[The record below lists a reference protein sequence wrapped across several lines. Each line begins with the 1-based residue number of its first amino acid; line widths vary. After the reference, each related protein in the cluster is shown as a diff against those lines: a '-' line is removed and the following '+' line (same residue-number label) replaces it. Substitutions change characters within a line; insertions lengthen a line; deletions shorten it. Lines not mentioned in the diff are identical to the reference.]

1 MLNAMSLAL
10 VSGASLAAASSAH
23 CALMCGPLAL
33 SSTSSR
39 GGSAAR
45 YFTGRV
51 VSYTLL
57 GALSGS
63 VGKALLGT
71 LPARYLEAAVS
82 WSLAV
87 ALAVAAYP
95 HLRSA
100 SRAAPAEAAV
110 PLIALG
116 ARRKAQ
122 PISRLFS
129 ALVADPL
136 LLGVAT
142 ALLPCGALY
151 AAVAGAAALA
161 EPLPSALMMATF
173 ACITGL
179 SLLGFASLGARLH
192 ALTPSLRRGLG
203 AVLLVGAAIMAVR
216 PIPLL
221 RGGDPAKACI
231 HCRGEAP

>member
-1 MLNAMSLAL
+1 
-10 VSGASLAAASSAH
+10 
-23 CALMCGPLAL
+23 
-33 SSTSSR
+33 
-39 GGSAAR
+39 
-45 YFTGRV
+45 

-71 LPARYLEAAVS
+71 VPARYLEAAVS

-95 HLRSA
+95 HLRAVSGGASA
-100 SRAAPAEAAV
+100 QT
-110 PLIALG
+110 PLISLG

-122 PISRLFS
+122 PVSRIFA
-129 ALVADPL
+129 ALMADPL
-136 LLGVAT
+136 LLGIAT

-173 ACITGL
+173 AVITGL

-203 AVLLVGAAIMAVR
+203 AVLLAGAAVMLVR
-216 PIPLL
+216 PIPVL
-221 RGGDPAKACI
+221 RGGDPAKACV
-231 HCRGEAP
+231 HCHGEAP